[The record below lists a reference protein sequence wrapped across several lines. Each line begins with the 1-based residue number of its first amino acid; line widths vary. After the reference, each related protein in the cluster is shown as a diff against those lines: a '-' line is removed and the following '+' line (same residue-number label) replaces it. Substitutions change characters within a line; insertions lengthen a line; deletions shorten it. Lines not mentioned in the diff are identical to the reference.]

1 MIVKEIADLHKDLR
15 EKTGKNIPYSVT
27 WELTYMCANNCNY
40 CYQKKIRN
48 NISED
53 VPLEKIISTLT
64 SLYDMGCRNII
75 FSGGDPLLHNCFEE
89 ILSVSSKIGFKI
101 SIYTSGVQIRE
112 SVFDAIS
119 QSNIDSIEITI
130 LGSDAQTHD
139 LLAGRKDSFDN
150 IISNVTRLVGCGIN
164 VILKTTLEEKNI
176 DFYDEM
182 CLLAQKLTGKELLV
196 NTRFLQQYGIPSNE
210 QLNRGLPF
218 EKLVN
223 FYLQHRELVTQYKR
237 DQIVMCEAGIS
248 TLGIR
253 PNGDV
258 LPCSMFMSEHPF
270 GNISTDDIRSI
281 WVNRNAKSFRERYK
295 YSNRFPHKECI
306 SCKNSLYCDIC
317 PGISSWNKGDNG
329 DFGHICMVADS
340 KRVCYEAEESINKRS

>member
-15 EKTGKNIPYSVT
+15 EKIGKNIPYSVT
-27 WELTYMCANNCNY
+27 WELTYRCANNCNY

-48 NISED
+48 NISDD
-53 VPLEKIISTLT
+53 VPLEKIISTLI

-75 FSGGDPLLHNCFEE
+75 FSGGDPLLHGCFEE
-89 ILSVSSKIGFKI
+89 ILSVASKIGFKI

-112 SVFDAIS
+112 SVFDAIF

-176 DFYDEM
+176 DLYDEM
-182 CLLAQKLTGKELLV
+182 CVLAQKLTGKELLV
-196 NTRFLQQYGIPSNE
+196 NTRFLQQYGIPRSK

-237 DQIVMCEAGIS
+237 EQIVMCEAGIS
-248 TLGIR
+248 
-253 PNGDV
+253 
-258 LPCSMFMSEHPF
+258 
-270 GNISTDDIRSI
+270 RSI
-281 WVNRNAKSFRERYK
+281 LLEIFPRTTLETFGETELLNRLEKDTSTQIAFLIKNVYLAEIASIATYVRVYLLGT
-295 YSNRFPHKECI
+295 KEMTDI
-306 SCKNSLYCDIC
+306 SDIYVWLQTQSVFAMKLR
-317 PGISSWNKGDNG
+317 IL
-329 DFGHICMVADS
+329 
-340 KRVCYEAEESINKRS
+340 